1 MTVFSV
7 PYNAVMSCVAQIMAK
22 KIVIASGKGG
32 VGKTSIAVGLS
43 KALAARGKRVILVDC
58 DTLRSVDLLVNA
70 GEMLLYDWGDVMLE
84 RCQLDD
90 AIYQTGDICMMT
102 CPPTYKNV
110 TLRKMKVL
118 MNLLDK
124 KFDYI
129 FLDAPAGVEMGF
141 ILSCIAADSGI
152 VVSTPDPV
160 CVRSVGATADEMAK
174 YSVNDVRLIINR
186 VVKRDLKR
194 SRTLNF
200 DSVIDMTEVQLICV
214 IPEDEKIKF
223 ATMGGKIYARFNT
236 SYKAFNNIA
245 ARIEGE
251 NIPLSYYC

>member
-1 MTVFSV
+1 
-7 PYNAVMSCVAQIMAK
+7 MAK

-43 KALAARGKRVILVDC
+43 KALAARGKKVIIVDC

-70 GEMLLYDWGDVMLE
+70 GETMLYDWGDVMLE

-90 AIYQTGDICMMT
+90 AIYQAGDICIMT
-102 CPPTYKNV
+102 CPHTYKSV
-110 TLRKMKVL
+110 TLKKMRVL

-129 FLDAPAGVEMGF
+129 FLDSPAGVEMGF

-200 DSVIDMTEVQLICV
+200 DSVIDMTEVQLIGV
-214 IPEDEKIKF
+214 IPEDEKIRF
-223 ATMGGKIYARFNT
+223 ATMGGKIYSRFNS

-245 ARIEGE
+245 GRIEGD
-251 NIPLSYYC
+251 NIPLDYYC